1 MSSNILIFGG
11 SVLQA
16 SIIRQAKEMGF
27 TTILLDPAE
36 KPYAKNIADEFIQV
50 AGDDYKSTLDIAKKY
65 NAKGLVTAAT
75 DHPLPMMSKIAK
87 ALNLPFPSY
96 DSIDSTLDKWK
107 FKELLYKHN
116 IPHAKGQLISH
127 REQIDTISELL
138 KFPVILKPIKG
149 SGSKGVFKC
158 ETIAEVKDFF
168 DDSMK
173 YSKDGEV
180 LVEEYIEGDEI
191 SVEALV
197 YDKKLD
203 IIQVT
208 DKIVSKPP
216 YNVEMGHIQ
225 PSKYSFRFNEIYETI
240 KKTIE
245 ATGLNN
251 CAIHPELKINENGV
265 FIIEIGPRLGGDYIT
280 SHLVPL
286 STGVN
291 MEKELINIST
301 SIYPKFNILEKASM
315 IKYLDLPKQ
324 AKIKKHINRETII
337 NNFKS
342 VVDFRLMINIGVFP
356 KTIKNSFERHGY
368 FIIQSKELKHLH
380 QLAAEFE
387 NFVHDTIYN

>member
-50 AGDDYKSTLDIAKKY
+50 AGDDYKNTLNIAQKY

-87 ALNLPFPSY
+87 AHNLPFPSY

-127 REQIDTISELL
+127 REQIDTIPELF

-158 ETIAEVKDFF
+158 ETIGEVKDFF
-168 DDSMK
+168 DESLN
-173 YSKDGEV
+173 YSKDREV
-180 LVEEYIEGDEI
+180 LVEEYLRGDEI

-197 YDKKLD
+197 YDNKLN
-203 IIQVT
+203 IIQIT
-208 DKIVSKPP
+208 DKILSPPP

-251 CAIHPELKINENGV
+251 CAIHPEFKINENGV

-291 MEKELINIST
+291 IEKELINIS
-301 SIYPKFNILEKASM
+301 SGNSPLYYKVNKSAMIEYFDFEKGRVFRNLFNSFDEKFPSNSFFHYELG
-315 IKYLDLPKQ
+315 L
-324 AKIKKHINRETII
+324 
-337 NNFKS
+337 NNNTKS
-342 VVDFRLMINIGVFP
+342 
-356 KTIKNSFERHGY
+356 KTIKSSFDRYGY
-368 FIIQSKELKHLH
+368 YIIDAIDRNELLSKREELLKKANL
-380 QLAAEFE
+380 
-387 NFVHDTIYN
+387 Y